1 MAAAARMLRTSRSF
15 FDVTRGRHTSHFNG
29 CSQWPDFHFQFPFST
44 PMGMLA
50 PVVFLF
56 MDAHEETAS
65 RTEGEI
71 GMRKVALCALMA
83 ASLLGAC
90 STHQVPMTYDPAAVQ
105 RPPLAKPNVEVLA
118 VTDAR
123 KYTGKHLGAIR
134 GGYGNALKT
143 IEASGP
149 VKDVVHK
156 AFEDAL
162 NARGLLASTDGGGYG
177 LDITVEKL
185 DCSQLIRKEAHA
197 RFRVTVLEKG
207 TGQPVYSKVVE
218 DNREGAGNPFITGVF
233 GSVEELRKMANDSM
247 QAAIDQ
253 AIDNPAFLT
262 VVRAR

>member
-1 MAAAARMLRTSRSF
+1 MLAT
-15 FDVTRGRHTSHFNG
+15 VV
-29 CSQWPDFHFQFPFST
+29 FPF
-44 PMGMLA
+44 MN
-50 PVVFLF
+50 
-56 MDAHEETAS
+56 AHEETAS
-65 RTEGEI
+65 TTEGEI
-71 GMRKVALCALMA
+71 GMRMAALCALMA

-90 STHQVPMTYDPAAVQ
+90 STHQVPMTYSPAAVQ
-105 RPPLAKPNVEVLA
+105 RPPLAKPNVEVLT

-162 NARGLLASTDGGGYG
+162 NARGLLASTNGGSYG

-185 DCSQLIRKEAHA
+185 DCSQLVRKEAHA
-197 RFRVTVLEKG
+197 RFRVAVLDKS
-207 TGQPVYSKVVE
+207 TGQPVYSKVVQ
-218 DNREGAGNPFITGVF
+218 DDREGAGNPFITGVF
-233 GSVEELRKMANDSM
+233 GSVEELSKLTNDSM

-253 AIDNPAFLT
+253 ALDNPAFLT
-262 VVRAR
+262 VVRAH